1 MPLCQ
6 QAKTCAQHDEA
17 ATSERADMVR
27 RLLGGASLQAVR
39 QQAGSPAPDL
49 QRIWADQVPRPGGV
63 PVAAA
68 PLRGSRGERPVCQGQ
83 RGDLTS
89 ADRLH
94 QASVHQEWGAQ
105 GAVPLRFDP
114 GWAMPRMQRHNLVL
128 VDGYTPS

>member
-1 MPLCQ
+1 MPPC
-6 QAKTCAQHDEA
+6 
-17 ATSERADMVR
+17 R
-27 RLLGGASLQAVR
+27 RY
-39 QQAGSPAPDL
+39 GSKL
-49 QRIWADQVPRPGGV
+49 
-63 PVAAA
+63 A
-68 PLRGSRGERPVCQGQ
+68 PLRQIFSEFGLIKYRVLVECQWLLHLSEVPEVSVQ
-83 RGDLTS
+83 SAKASAPRGDLTS